1 MGWAS
6 FTKQTA
12 LITAAALSIA
22 ASSGCALR
30 TLSLQVAARGLDA
43 VHPYD
48 EPGGSR
54 LLWSLD
60 PNGSLYFIVSQ
71 YPVRRM
77 VKYDGFID
85 PGMEILL
92 GGGRIEETSD
102 TIKPSKYALYRV
114 TLGNGPMPI
123 ERICSWK
130 SPPAP
135 DFVGSWRIHW
145 ADEGKISN
153 QGGDVVID
161 LERCVVERSAPAAA
175 PMTPMPFMEEGYRLE
190 VEDRHLVLY
199 DKNKKRISHISLPI
213 SSSELR
219 YYTND
224 NLVVDLSPNRAKAA
238 FYLTSRLER
247 SREYIAVVALDGSS
261 AEVFLLPQ
269 ER

>member
-1 MGWAS
+1 M
-6 FTKQTA
+6 
-12 LITAAALSIA
+12 I
-22 ASSGCALR
+22 
-30 TLSLQVAARGLDA
+30 
-43 VHPYD
+43 
-48 EPGGSR
+48 
-54 LLWSLD
+54 LWSIGD
-60 PNGSLYFIVSQ
+60 MKESLYFVTWQDPIH
-71 YPVRRM
+71 RR
-77 VKYDGFID
+77 VGYDGFID

-102 TIKPSKYALYRV
+102 TSKPSKYALYRV
-114 TLGNGPMPI
+114 TLGTDTTPI
-123 ERICSWK
+123 KRLCSWT

-135 DFVGSWRIHW
+135 QLVGGWRIHW
-145 ADEGKISN
+145 VDGGKISN

-224 NLVVDLSPNRAKAA
+224 NLVVDLSPDRAKVA
-238 FYLTSRLER
+238 FYLISRLER
-247 SREYIAVVALDGSS
+247 AKEYIAVVALDGST
-261 AEVFLLPQ
+261 AEVFLSPQ